1 MYKNALKED
10 LIRVVEELDGSVE
23 STDTIVKLK
32 TKIES
37 SSTFESDPDFVK
49 TLIQNCIDERVSRNE
64 REVTSGKQ
72 KIELAKLQL
81 AQLEKEVELQRVKNK
96 ALSLNPAAK
105 VEDKQ
110 FKTLNKKTATHIG
123 IREAEDWFRPIDLAK
138 ECDIYISSR
147 SGSHK
152 EIPITYGYT
161 QDPFKNKSQNFK
173 TKIKE
178 NYPQYHERE
187 NKNCFICGDSSH
199 CARDCEKR
207 FKPKESN
214 DHIHNKINVNTLK
227 RESEKQNSDECA
239 NLQYVNIFVEN
250 QPVTAL
256 IDSGCQI
263 PVLNSSLIRVQTPSE
278 EIITLSSCF
287 GEQRMVEVKPINISL
302 NQHSPSL
309 SVGTA
314 ISPTLTEEFIIHPS
328 VYSEIEKL
336 GHAKSDVLLNES
348 ESSLGAH
355 AYAYSS
361 AISFPNVSVSNV
373 IENSSYDLSHVKNFN
388 TRSDLNSLIK
398 DYKCNKIKST
408 KLKLSIVREKCSDIV
423 LCKKANG
430 AMKTSSVEFI
440 SRSPNPLPMKSEHRR
455 FVLLRKIFQPWQWK
469 RRKKRNRFE
478 QTSRTL
484 ERKISMRSTKDQ
496 LVKKDVLMPI
506 LLWSPW
512 KYRCGQRTVRLAV
525 VACSQK
531 QRSLRAQAHL
541 SKSRT
546 ETVKTETL
554 EKKLGERK
562 KKNARGARAGLKA
575 ALSKAFPAIQNKKEL
590 ETRFYASQ
598 QRQNQE
604 PTDFVHDLLK
614 LQKKLE
620 LGMSEK
626 ALVDHIF
633 VRLEPQVQD
642 YVEVRNPQTAIQLL
656 EVLAKFEE
664 RYSCKATLVVHKPNN
679 GRNVNRDSHQNNRQ
693 GNQGF
698 ESRNRFRNDDR
709 KFNDRGY
716 QFRNQSQNNDFSR
729 EDQKNRGSSENFSRG
744 SRKQMGRLNVLKVSD
759 IKDETFTKALWD
771 SGAEKSF
778 ISKETYQKYFF
789 HKQVKKS
796 STQVITAQGA
806 KCRNMGIV
814 ELNIRIRDFEKPW
827 LFHVLP
833 DLEYPCILGIDF
845 IGGSKIILDFDRK
858 SLVIPDSQINKV
870 IKTVEIE
877 KVEIDLSKTKLEEK
891 QKRELQDLFSSFQG
905 LFSDKPGLTHVLY
918 HEIDTGDN
926 PPVVSRPYRYDSLK
940 QEILDYQV
948 DKMLKEVTIIP
959 IQSPYASPV
968 VLCRK
973 NNGLKKN
980 TG

>member
-10 LIRVVEELDGSVE
+10 LIRVVEELDGIVE

-32 TKIES
+32 TKIEN

-49 TLIQNCIDERVSRNE
+49 TLIQNCIDERVSQNE
-64 REVTSGKQ
+64 REVTSEQ

-81 AQLEKEVELQRVKNK
+81 AKLEKEIELQLAKNK

-105 VEDKQ
+105 VEEKQ
-110 FKTLNKKTATHIG
+110 FETNIENMIKSIKTLSLPVPTRSENFNLFFQSLERAFLTKKINDEYKSEILINLLGERAHNVLLYIKEEELNDYEKLKSLVLREFQLTPRECLNSFKNAVKSSGETYIQFAARLTANFQYYCSLRKVNSFESLCDLIISDKLFETLNKETATHIG

-187 NKNCFICGDSSH
+187 NKNCYICGDSSH
-199 CARDCEKR
+199 YARDCKKR
-207 FKPKESN
+207 FKSKESN
-214 DHIHNKINVNTLK
+214 SHIRNKINVNTLK
-227 RESEKQNSDECA
+227 VESEKQNSGEIA
-239 NLQYVNIFVEN
+239 NLQYVSIFVEN

-309 SVGTA
+309 SVRTA

-336 GHAKSDVLLNES
+336 GHARSDVLLNES

-361 AISFPNVSVSNV
+361 AISFPNV

-388 TRSDLNSLIK
+388 TRNDSSSLIK

-484 ERKISMRSTKDQ
+484 QRRISMRSTKDQ
-496 LVKKDVLMPI
+496 LVEKDVLMPVKNNVF
-506 LLWSPW
+506 LWNLPDVEEVPSHD
-512 KYRCGQRTVRLAV
+512 G
-525 VACSQK
+525 
-531 QRSLRAQAHL
+531 
-541 SKSRT
+541 
-546 ETVKTETL
+546 ETV
-554 EKKLGERK
+554 
-562 KKNARGARAGLKA
+562 
-575 ALSKAFPAIQNKKEL
+575 
-590 ETRFYASQ
+590 
-598 QRQNQE
+598 
-604 PTDFVHDLLK
+604 
-614 LQKKLE
+614 
-620 LGMSEK
+620 
-626 ALVDHIF
+626 
-633 VRLEPQVQD
+633 
-642 YVEVRNPQTAIQLL
+642 
-656 EVLAKFEE
+656 
-664 RYSCKATLVVHKPNN
+664 
-679 GRNVNRDSHQNNRQ
+679 
-693 GNQGF
+693 
-698 ESRNRFRNDDR
+698 
-709 KFNDRGY
+709 
-716 QFRNQSQNNDFSR
+716 
-729 EDQKNRGSSENFSRG
+729 
-744 SRKQMGRLNVLKVSD
+744 
-759 IKDETFTKALWD
+759 
-771 SGAEKSF
+771 
-778 ISKETYQKYFF
+778 
-789 HKQVKKS
+789 
-796 STQVITAQGA
+796 
-806 KCRNMGIV
+806 
-814 ELNIRIRDFEKPW
+814 
-827 LFHVLP
+827 
-833 DLEYPCILGIDF
+833 
-845 IGGSKIILDFDRK
+845 
-858 SLVIPDSQINKV
+858 
-870 IKTVEIE
+870 
-877 KVEIDLSKTKLEEK
+877 
-891 QKRELQDLFSSFQG
+891 
-905 LFSDKPGLTHVLY
+905 
-918 HEIDTGDN
+918 
-926 PPVVSRPYRYDSLK
+926 
-940 QEILDYQV
+940 
-948 DKMLKEVTIIP
+948 
-959 IQSPYASPV
+959 
-968 VLCRK
+968 
-973 NNGLKKN
+973 
-980 TG
+980 